1 MKLKFCSLYSGSS
14 GNCQYIKT
22 ENATIIV
29 DAGLSGKRIQQ
40 EIVNIGEDPKKID
53 AIFITH
59 EHIDHIQGAG
69 IMSRRLNIPIYANE
83 KTWEAMS
90 PCIGDIKSHNI
101 KILGEHV
108 QIGDLTVKPFDIS
121 HDSAHPVG
129 YNIFYKN
136 KKISL
141 VTDTGCVNETI
152 TNSIIDSDLLL
163 VESNHDEDM
172 VLIGPYPWSLKR
184 RVLSEFGHMSNDTAG
199 HLIAKIIKK
208 GTEIVLLGHLSKE
221 NNFPELAYK
230 TVESILL
237 ENSIDVNPGICLDLT
252 YRDRS
257 SKVYEI
263 GV

>member
-22 ENATIIV
+22 QNATIIV

-69 IMSRRLNIPIYANE
+69 VMSRRLNIPIYANE
-83 KTWEAMS
+83 ETWEAMS
-90 PCIGDIKSHNI
+90 SCIGDIKSHNI
-101 KILGEHV
+101 KILEECT
-108 QIGDLTVKPFDIS
+108 QIGDLTIKPFDIS
-121 HDSAHPVG
+121 HDASHPVG
-129 YNIFYKN
+129 YNIFYEN

-141 VTDTGCVNETI
+141 VTDTGCANGTI
-152 TNSIIDSDLLL
+152 LRSIMDSDILL

-172 VLIGPYPWSLKR
+172 VIIGPYPWPLKR
-184 RVLSEFGHMSNDTAG
+184 RVLSEYGHMSNEAAG
-199 HLIAKIIKK
+199 RLIAEVVKK

-237 ENSIDVNPGICLDLT
+237 ESSIDVNPGVCLDLT

-263 GV
+263 

>member
-22 ENATIIV
+22 ETATIIV

-40 EIVNIGEDPKKID
+40 EISNIGEDPKKID

-59 EHIDHIQGAG
+59 EHTDHIQGAG

-101 KILGEHV
+101 RLLDDST
-108 QIGDLTVKPFDIS
+108 QIGDLTIKSFDIS

-152 TNSIIDSDLLL
+152 ANSIMDSDILL

-172 VLIGPYPWSLKR
+172 VLIGPYPWPLKR
-184 RVLSEFGHMSNDTAG
+184 RVLGEFGHMSNETAG
-199 HLIAKIIKK
+199 HLISKVIKR
-208 GTEIVLLGHLSKE
+208 GTEIVLLGHLSAE
-221 NNFPELAYK
+221 NNFPQLAYK

-257 SKVYEI
+257 SNVYEI
-263 GV
+263 

>member
-22 ENATIIV
+22 KNTTIIV

-40 EIVNIGEDPKKID
+40 EIVNIGEDPNKID

-83 KTWEAMS
+83 ETWEAMKS
-90 PCIGDIKSHNI
+90 LIGDIKSCNI
-101 KILGEHV
+101 KILDEST
-108 QIGDLTVKPFDIS
+108 QIGDLTIKSFDIS
-121 HDSAHPVG
+121 HDAAHPVG
-129 YNIFYKN
+129 FNIFYEN

-141 VTDTGCVNETI
+141 VTDTGCFNGTI
-152 TNSIIDSDLLL
+152 TNSIMDSDLLL
-163 VESNHDEDM
+163 VESNHDEDL
-172 VLIGPYPWSLKR
+172 VIIGPYPWPLKR
-184 RVLSEFGHMSNDTAG
+184 RVLGEFGHMSNEAAG
-199 HLIAKIIKK
+199 NLIKKVIKK
-208 GTEIVLLGHLSKE
+208 GTEIILLGHLSKE

-237 ENSIDVNPGICLDLT
+237 EDSIDVNPGICLDLT
-252 YRDRS
+252 YRDKS

-263 GV
+263 

>member
-14 GNCQYIKT
+14 GNCHYIKT

-40 EIVNIGEDPKKID
+40 EISNIGEDPKKID

-59 EHIDHIQGAG
+59 EHTDHIQGAG

-90 PCIGDIKSHNI
+90 PCIGDVKSHNI
-101 KILGEHV
+101 KLLDDST
-108 QIGDLTVKPFDIS
+108 QIGDLVIKSFDIS

-152 TNSIIDSDLLL
+152 ASSIMDSDLLL

-172 VLIGPYPWSLKR
+172 VLIGPYPWPLKR
-184 RVLSEFGHMSNDTAG
+184 RVLGEFGHMSNETAG
-199 HLIAKIIKK
+199 HLISSVIKK
-208 GTEIVLLGHLSKE
+208 GTEIVLLGHLSAE
-221 NNFPELAYK
+221 NNFPQLAYK

-252 YRDRS
+252 YRDKS

-263 GV
+263 

>member
-40 EIVNIGEDPKKID
+40 EISNIGEDPKKID

-69 IMSRRLNIPIYANE
+69 IMSRRLNIPIYANK
-83 KTWEAMS
+83 KTWEAMN
-90 PCIGDIKSHNI
+90 PYIGDIKPHNI
-101 KILGEHV
+101 KLLEDST
-108 QIGDLTVKPFDIS
+108 QIGDLAIKSFDIS

-129 YNIFYKN
+129 YNIFYRN
-136 KKISL
+136 KKISI

-152 TNSIIDSDLLL
+152 ANSIMDSDLLL

-172 VLIGPYPWSLKR
+172 VLIGPYPWPLKR
-184 RVLSEFGHMSNDTAG
+184 RVLGEFGHMSNETAG
-199 HLIAKIIKK
+199 HLISKVIKR
-208 GTEIVLLGHLSKE
+208 GTEIVLLGHLSAE
-221 NNFPELAYK
+221 NNFPQLAYK

-257 SKVYEI
+257 SNVYEI
-263 GV
+263 